1 MNCLKCG
8 SQAKAIEKY
17 GKNTFC
23 DKICQKSYYIGLRGD
38 DDIIGIITS
47 DKIEIKVRKDQ
58 IKGIQ
63 TLLDLVQDANLDEPI
78 VLSNI
83 SSRTFKYILRKD
95 ETDFKKMSTDDFF
108 EVLFAV
114 NYLNYEEM
122 IDEMLEDA
130 GLRLFRVSNFKYYF
144 LNLKPLI
151 LKIFYSFNSF
161 NDALIFKKKVDIFDR
176 KILLNLTDVDEE
188 YYNEKIIW
196 NIISALKYNHL
207 DIVKKMLKK
216 NKYNN
221 DIVFANAAKYGRVEI
236 MQLIIKD
243 SNPAYKYNLPFILA
257 AENNQVEVVKYLLT
271 FKEVDPTGGRLN
283 VVITDAVTKGYVE
296 IVKILLNTPNR
307 GIEPKI
313 PDLLYSVVSIY
324 AVNRYEMTKL
334 LLSDKR
340 VDPARNEVLVRAAQQ
355 GYLDVVELLYRDG
368 RSNQF
373 LEDAY
378 IAASLTGHFK
388 IVEYLINVVGM
399 NPSLRHSHALR
410 EAVDRG
416 NLEFIEFLLKK
427 KVVVPVD
434 DLIRISIRERDV
446 LRLFNKY
453 GYDL

>member
-1 MNCLKCG
+1 
-8 SQAKAIEKY
+8 
-17 GKNTFC
+17 
-23 DKICQKSYYIGLRGD
+23 
-38 DDIIGIITS
+38 
-47 DKIEIKVRKDQ
+47 
-58 IKGIQ
+58 
-63 TLLDLVQDANLDEPI
+63 
-78 VLSNI
+78 
-83 SSRTFKYILRKD
+83 
-95 ETDFKKMSTDDFF
+95 
-108 EVLFAV
+108 
-114 NYLNYEEM
+114 
-122 IDEMLEDA
+122 
-130 GLRLFRVSNFKYYF
+130 
-144 LNLKPLI
+144 
-151 LKIFYSFNSF
+151 
-161 NDALIFKKKVDIFDR
+161 VDIFDR